1 MSKEVAEEKT
11 KKPMN
16 KKVKKVLLQG
26 GAFLT
31 SIAPILVV
39 IGLNWSD
46 YTSSTPSIIS
56 LSVGGAM
63 ALVLML
69 LKALDKMPKDMKSV
83 FKYAIAFVL
92 VFLLDPIIQD
102 LKWLLGAALIGEV
115 LDISIFEWMIKRTQK
130 EIDAEINANG
140 MQEQTNQLVSAI
152 QSLKTEVEKDSS
164 GRT

>member
-1 MSKEVAEEKT
+1 MSEETTEKT

-16 KKVKKVLLQG
+16 KKVKKALLQSG
-26 GAFLT
+26 GFLA

-69 LKALDKMPKDMKSV
+69 LKAIGKMPKDMKSV

-92 VFLLDPIIQD
+92 VFLLDPLIQD

-115 LDISIFEWMIKRTQK
+115 LDISIFEWMINRTQK

-140 MQEQTNQLVSAI
+140 MQEQTNQLVDAI
-152 QSLKTEVEKDSS
+152 KGLKEEVEKDSS

>member
-16 KKVKKVLLQG
+16 KKAKKVLLQG

-83 FKYAIAFVL
+83 L
-92 VFLLDPIIQD
+92 V
-102 LKWLLGAALIGEV
+102 E
-115 LDISIFEWMIKRTQK
+115 
-130 EIDAEINANG
+130 
-140 MQEQTNQLVSAI
+140 
-152 QSLKTEVEKDSS
+152 
-164 GRT
+164 